1 MVVAQ
6 PAGHIEAF
14 PVDLFKLVSSGTY
27 NEAALKTVFLKHN
40 MEIVGPP
47 LPKKHQPTTT
57 P

>member
-6 PAGHIEAF
+6 PAGHIEAWS
-14 PVDLFKLVSSGTY
+14 VDLFKLFSSGTHD
-27 NEAALKTVFLKHN
+27 EAAIKALFLKHN

-47 LPKKHQPTTT
+47 LPKKHQSMT